1 MSYRDVIDER
11 PLTQQ
16 DADEAEREIID
27 RCRRSIAFLPPGP
40 QRDAAVAQL
49 RALFGDSAA
58 KGLPNFRR

>member
-1 MSYRDVIDER
+1 MTDDR

-27 RCRRSIAFLPPGP
+27 RCRRSVALLRPGP

-58 KGLPNFRR
+58 KDLPAIRR